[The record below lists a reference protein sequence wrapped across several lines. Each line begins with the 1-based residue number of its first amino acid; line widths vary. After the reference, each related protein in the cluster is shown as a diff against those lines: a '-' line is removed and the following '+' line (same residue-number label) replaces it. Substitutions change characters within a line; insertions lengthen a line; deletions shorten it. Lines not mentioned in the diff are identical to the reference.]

1 MYPIRMLRGLSTGQ
15 VAKKI
20 GTTSRT
26 LFRWIEGN
34 LLPSP
39 KRLQMPGHT
48 WYIWSD
54 RDVKLPCRAKWRSE
68 GLSPHQVSHNV
79 RALIARMGWL

>member
-54 RDVKLPCRAKWRSE
+54 RDVKRAQTLKKTVKR
-68 GLSPHQVSHNV
+68 GRKPKRKVLKNV
-79 RALIARMGWL
+79 RPK

>member
-1 MYPIRMLRGLSTGQ
+1 MLDGLSTGQ
-15 VAKKI
+15 AAKKV

-26 LFRWIEGN
+26 LFRWIEAE

-54 RDVKLPCRAKWRSE
+54 VDIKRAQKLKVTVKRGRKPKKKK
-68 GLSPHQVSHNV
+68 
-79 RALIARMGWL
+79 